1 MIALTFVLGSL
12 FGGIVA
18 TVALCTLHR
27 EYQPALVTARPVVGT
42 NKIT

>member
-18 TVALCTLHR
+18 TIVLCIVSINR
-27 EYQPALVTARPVVGT
+27 R
-42 NKIT
+42 

>member
-18 TVALCTLHR
+18 TIELCIVSINR
-27 EYQPALVTARPVVGT
+27 R
-42 NKIT
+42 